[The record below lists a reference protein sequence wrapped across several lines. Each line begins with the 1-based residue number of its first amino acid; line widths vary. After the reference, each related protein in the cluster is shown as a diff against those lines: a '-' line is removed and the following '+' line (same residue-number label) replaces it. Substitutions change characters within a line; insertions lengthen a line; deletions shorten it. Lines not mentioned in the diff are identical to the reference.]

1 MKGIITGREEF
12 LYPDTELGELKQEYI
27 FSTTANG
34 KKGIQILLEASGGE
48 IELEW
53 NLPELSVELYQMRA
67 IPVEYNTG
75 DGVAQGGSMVVERWE
90 DSMGEYV
97 TRKAPFFVYDCLIPL
112 QNQKI
117 PVTEGRA
124 AVYLCFDQKNI
135 FGLKKGSLIIKN
147 GNEEMKIHLS
157 IKAYDVKIPEGTFS
171 VSNWFSL
178 AAIERMH
185 EGTEF
190 TEILR
195 KYVRA
200 MKRTHQTTFFL
211 ELDQKCVKDFEK
223 KEFDFEYLT
232 PMIQIFK
239 EEQISTL
246 EIGPILSRGYKKD
259 GRPDMYTAEFRCGM
273 FPEILFSSKEGAE
286 ITEKYIHSL
295 AVYLEKYGWNE
306 EVLIHIHDE
315 PDVHYENETA
325 LEKRRQQYHL
335 VREMIKQYMPKAR
348 IIEAVGTAKFKDE
361 IDVLVPV
368 TSCYEQH
375 REEFEQCVGKEV
387 WNYVCCGPEGKWL
400 NRFLDFALIKG
411 RILFWGFAK
420 YKISGF
426 LHWGFNQFP
435 EQMDPFKG
443 TSCYNPTGIGSN
455 FPCGDAF
462 IVYPGKDEPWLS
474 MRLEAQRQ
482 GAEDAMLLQMLA
494 ERKPEK
500 AEQLIEKIFS
510 SNTVYEEDPEQF
522 EKTYEELLKELSDCQ
537 ENQNG

>member
-1 MKGIITGREEF
+1 
-12 LYPDTELGELKQEYI
+12 
-27 FSTTANG
+27 
-34 KKGIQILLEASGGE
+34 
-48 IELEW
+48 
-53 NLPELSVELYQMRA
+53 
-67 IPVEYNTG
+67 
-75 DGVAQGGSMVVERWE
+75 
-90 DSMGEYV
+90 
-97 TRKAPFFVYDCLIPL
+97 
-112 QNQKI
+112 
-117 PVTEGRA
+117 
-124 AVYLCFDQKNI
+124 
-135 FGLKKGSLIIKN
+135 
-147 GNEEMKIHLS
+147 MKIHLC

-178 AAIERMH
+178 AAMERMH
-185 EGTEF
+185 KKMNF
-190 TEILR
+190 SEILR

-200 MKRTHQTTFFL
+200 MKRTHQTAFFL
-211 ELDQKCVKDFEK
+211 EFDQRCVKDSEQ

-232 PMIQIFK
+232 PMIRIFK
-239 EEQISTL
+239 EEGISTL
-246 EIGPILSRGYKKD
+246 EIGPILSRGYQKD
-259 GRPDMYTAEFRCGM
+259 GRLDMYTAEFRCGM
-273 FPEILFSSKEGAE
+273 FPEILFSSEEGKE
-286 ITEKYIHSL
+286 ITEKYILSL
-295 AVYLEKYGWNE
+295 AGYLEKYGWNE
-306 EVLIHIHDE
+306 DVLIHIHDE
-315 PDVHYENETA
+315 PDVHYENETT

-335 VREMIKQYMPKAR
+335 VREMIKRRIPKAR
-348 IIEAVGTAKFKDE
+348 VIEAVGTAKFKDE

-368 TSCYEQH
+368 TSCYENH
-375 REEFEQCVGKEV
+375 REAFDQYAGKEV

-500 AEQLIEKIFS
+500 AEQLIGKVFS
-510 SNTVYEEDPEQF
+510 SNTVYEESPEQF
-522 EKTYEELLKELSDCQ
+522 EKTYEELLKELSDC
-537 ENQNG
+537 